1 MNEPLSVGANHNQEL
16 KTMIQKVLIIGG
28 GIGGLSTAIA
38 LRKAGITVDLVEIK
52 TEWKVYHVGIIVQGN
67 FIRAMAALG
76 IADEAVAAGF
86 PYFGVKF
93 QTLHGQTVAEI
104 PGIPVAG
111 PNYPTDLGMGRPA
124 LHEILSQ
131 AALKAGTNVRLGT
144 SFSAIQSN
152 ERGATVTFTD
162 GTAGEYDLVVGADG
176 ARSKVRN
183 AIFGDE
189 YQPQF
194 TGQGVWR
201 YNVRRPAE
209 IDYAFLCVGL
219 NAGKAGFIPLSQET
233 GYVFVTQAEP
243 GNPHHPAE
251 QMADIF
257 RERLV
262 TATGFMA
269 EFREQITDS
278 SLVVY
283 RPLEALLMP
292 APWHKGRV
300 LLIGDAAHT
309 TTPHLG
315 QGAAQAVEDGVVLGE
330 LLARDEPLPKLLD
343 EFMQRRY
350 ERCKFIVEG
359 SLQLGEWEMNPSPD
373 ADAPGL
379 TKKMLGVVAQPI

>member
-1 MNEPLSVGANHNQEL
+1 MNEPLSVGANQEL

-152 ERGATVTFTD
+152 ESGATVTFTD
-162 GTAGEYDLVVGADG
+162 GTAGEYDLVVGA
-176 ARSKVRN
+176 
-183 AIFGDE
+183 
-189 YQPQF
+189 
-194 TGQGVWR
+194 
-201 YNVRRPAE
+201 
-209 IDYAFLCVGL
+209 
-219 NAGKAGFIPLSQET
+219 
-233 GYVFVTQAEP
+233 
-243 GNPHHPAE
+243 
-251 QMADIF
+251 
-257 RERLV
+257 
-262 TATGFMA
+262 
-269 EFREQITDS
+269 
-278 SLVVY
+278 
-283 RPLEALLMP
+283 
-292 APWHKGRV
+292 
-300 LLIGDAAHT
+300 
-309 TTPHLG
+309 
-315 QGAAQAVEDGVVLGE
+315 AQ
-330 LLARDEPLPKLLD
+330 
-343 EFMQRRY
+343 
-350 ERCKFIVEG
+350 
-359 SLQLGEWEMNPSPD
+359 
-373 ADAPGL
+373 ADAPHRDD
-379 TKKMLGVVAQPI
+379 

>member
-1 MNEPLSVGANHNQEL
+1 MVKN
-16 KTMIQKVLIIGG
+16 VLIIGG

-38 LRKAGITVDLVEIK
+38 LRKAGIEVDLVEIK

-76 IADEAVAAGF
+76 IADKAVAAGF
-86 PYFGVKF
+86 SYFGVKF
-93 QTLHGQTVAEI
+93 QTIHGHPVAEI
-104 PGIPVAG
+104 PGIPMAG

-124 LHEILSQ
+124 LHKILSE
-131 AALKAGTNVRLGT
+131 AALEAGTNVRLGVT
-144 SFSAIQSN
+144 FTDIQQN
-152 ERGATVTFTD
+152 ENSATVTFTD
-162 GTAGEYDLVVGADG
+162 GTAGEYDLVIGADG
-176 ARSKVRN
+176 IHSKVRS

-189 YQPQF
+189 LRPKF

-209 IDYAFLCVGL
+209 LDYAFLCVGL
-219 NAGKAGFIPLSQET
+219 EGGKCGFIPLSQET
-233 GYVFVTQAEP
+233 GYVLLVQAEP
-243 GNPHHPAE
+243 GNPHHPE
-251 QMADIF
+251 DKLADIF
-257 RERLV
+257 CERL
-262 TATGFMA
+262 AACTGMMA
-269 EFREQITDS
+269 ELRDQITDS

-300 LLIGDAAHT
+300 LLIGDAAHS

-330 LLARDEPLPKLLD
+330 LLQRAEPLPTLLD

-359 SLQLGEWEMNPSPD
+359 SLQLGEWEMHPTPE

-379 TKKMLGVVAQPI
+379 TKKMIGMMAQPI